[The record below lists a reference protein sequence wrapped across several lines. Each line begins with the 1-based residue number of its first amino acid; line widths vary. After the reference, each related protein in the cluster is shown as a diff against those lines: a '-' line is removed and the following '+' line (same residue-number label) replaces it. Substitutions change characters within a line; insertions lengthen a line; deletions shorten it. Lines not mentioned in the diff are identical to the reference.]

1 MRLRYERKQ
10 VMLKKAS
17 NYAILS
23 LLSSFSALALTLF
36 VGVAINII
44 YDNSDLMIDVCT
56 LTFLGFGMLGILCMM
71 LSFVYTEKAYQND

>member
-10 VMLKKAS
+10 VMLKKAN

-44 YDNSDLMIDVCT
+44 FDNSDLVVDVCT

-71 LSFVYTEKAYQND
+71 LSFVYTEKAHQHD